1 MTTVVGGA
9 EGTAMRRSGLQTLGL
24 GLGKS
29 GRKKDANFVDL
40 ELSLS
45 CIYKR
50 QKRNKINSLYSTRKH
65 WIGHRPQVK
74 LTNAYTV
81 KFKNT
86 RSQDYSLTK
95 THDQK

>member
-45 CIYKR
+45 CIYK
-50 QKRNKINSLYSTRKH
+50 
-65 WIGHRPQVK
+65 
-74 LTNAYTV
+74 
-81 KFKNT
+81 
-86 RSQDYSLTK
+86 
-95 THDQK
+95 